1 MILIAEDRSKTMER
15 SFTKLDRA
23 LLVVVLFTATCAPFA
38 SLFGMDSGS
47 PFATNGF
54 LAVLLAALVMALFH
68 FNELRLDRGLKI
80 LLGFAII
87 GTVTSLVMSL
97 ILNDRLGE
105 LYGQSTMTTS
115 LPSICWLFFNFV
127 TVLYFSWSYSRVSG
141 RLLDSVFDAFVVFVF
156 LISALE
162 IVLGETFSGII
173 SKWVVQYDVYI
184 SRGRICGVATE
195 PSTMSAVLGMICLP
209 YCYARFK
216 RGAGKRYIVA
226 FAALILVAF
235 FTKSTTVYITVLF
248 VCTGILVRECGSLF
262 NRNAGYLALA
272 ISLIGLILILSAV
285 AIFGAGDASSSSPI
299 NDAISGVVSRAT
311 STVDLSG
318 AYRNS
323 TIVND
328 WKVFSE
334 YPLCGVGDGN
344 QGFFYAQNLP
354 DWILLSGSV
363 EVIDALSG
371 VKGVLDGGA
380 FIGSVVS
387 GYGIIGIV
395 MCLGWLTFVFRK
407 AKTNKIGMGHYY
419 DMFLIALCGSLPI
432 LWMNMSFK
440 GAPVAAFAVF
450 CLPYISAFTHSN
462 DGRPKSVVANG
473 DD

>member
-105 LYGQSTMTTS
+105 LYGQSMMTTS

-450 CLPYISAFTHSN
+450 CLPYISAFAHSN